1 MRVIRLHKN
10 TMVIGIVVA
19 LIAASVAVMAVS
31 DSVDASD
38 AGVEYTTSDTNGIIK
53 IYMDDVV
60 PDGNYQVSVVNGAI
74 PSGVTSTAGVY
85 EDHLIIGNPKYLELS
100 GEVSYTVMLVVPG
113 EGTTDV
119 VSGTFNAGVITFDG
133 DGATGSMEPVR
144 AGGTYT
150 LPTNGF
156 EIPTGKEFG
165 GWIVNGVGE
174 PVAAGTTIEITGDMT
189 LTAVWNDSE
198 EPTQATVDFVAN
210 GEGSFEIT
218 PEGPVTVDVGTP
230 ITENGDTLTIGDYTI
245 TAKAGE
251 NHEFSCWEY
260 SRTSVTE
267 DMTITAVFT
276 ETTGTTYYDVTV
288 NQVTGGKATANPAR
302 AEAGT
307 TVDLSVDLDEGYVLT
322 GWRVISG
329 DITIANNSF
338 VMPASDVTVE
348 PVIEKITIPVTGVTV
363 SGDKTAI
370 EGTTGQYTAT
380 VQPED
385 ATYGDVVWSVN
396 DETVATVDQN
406 GKVRFLTPGPV
417 TITATAG
424 GVSGSITVEVS
435 ERSPKSISAVVG
447 VYDEGDTFNWDDVTV
462 TVHYNNGQSETI
474 TDGFTIDLAD
484 GTLLDTPGTIETT
497 VHYNNMDCTLE
508 VTVRAPGQVAI
519 TVNVVGGGLFEGAT
533 LYWDDGSKTITTY
546 GTILVDEGTQV
557 TLSCDGLFP
566 PTVTVDGQVVDS
578 YYTFTALKD
587 MTFMVMFPTD
597 DDDDDEP
604 VNPSTPV
611 QDGDDD
617 STTYIVAI
625 AAAAVVAILA
635 ALILM
640 QTRKS

>member
-1 MRVIRLHKN
+1 MQKN
-10 TMVIGIVVA
+10 TMIIGIIAILLASAVIVSAGADDVEATDGNQVVYTTDGTEGT
-19 LIAASVAVMAVS
+19 LMFYIDGDIAQRPQINITFEDGSYLRLTGTVVEGGVSVS
-31 DSVDASD
+31 RESISNLD
-38 AGVEYTTSDTNGIIK
+38 GTIEYTVYPLNGGSG
-53 IYMDDVV
+53 D
-60 PDGNYQVSVVNGAI
+60 NYAQ
-74 PSGVTSTAGVY
+74 
-85 EDHLIIGNPKYLELS
+85 
-100 GEVSYTVMLVVPG
+100 
-113 EGTTDV
+113 
-119 VSGTFNAGVITFDG
+119 GTFNAGVVTFDG
-133 DGATGSMEPVR
+133 DGATGAMESVR
-144 AGGTYT
+144 AGGAFT
-150 LPTNGF
+150 LPENGF

-189 LTAVWNDSE
+189 LTAVWNDSG
-198 EPTQATVDFVAN
+198 EPTQTTVSFVADGN
-210 GEGSFEIT
+210 GSFEIT

-230 ITENGDTLTIGDYTI
+230 IIANGDTLTIGGYTI

-260 SRTSVTE
+260 SGTSVTE

-288 NQVTGGKATANPAR
+288 NQVTGGKATADPAR

-322 GWRVISG
+322 GWEVISG
-329 DITIANNSF
+329 DITIENNSF

-348 PVIEKITIPVTGVTV
+348 PVIEEITIPVTGVTV
-363 SGDKTAI
+363 SGAETAI

-385 ATYGDVVWSVN
+385 ATYGDIVWSVS
-396 DETVATVDQN
+396 DDTVATVDQN

-424 GVSGSITVEVS
+424 GVSGSITVEDS

-462 TVHYNNGQSETI
+462 TVHYDNGQSETI

-497 VHYNNMDCTLE
+497 VHYNNLECTLE

-533 LYWDDGSKTITTY
+533 LYWGDESRTITTY

-557 TLSCDGLFP
+557 TLFCDGLFP
-566 PTVTVDGQVVDS
+566 PTVTVDGQIVDS

>member
-1 MRVIRLHKN
+1 MKVAFGIAVVLMLSVAMVTAYDMDSADAAEPPISDVSYNSDLGGLIIEVSGSDGKRVNVGAYGSDDLGGSAVVENGKAIVQLENQQGSTISEGVWNLRINMQLMDEYTCQITVCELRLTSEGQSHDVYLSTGSYTIGSYEDYGFSAPEDK
-10 TMVIGIVVA
+10 TFGGWMFEGSEVEAGSEIGIVNDGVDYSLTA
-19 LIAASVAVMAVS
+19 SAIWTNDPVDPDDATVTIGVTGDGTVSVTCDGSPIQNGATVPVGSEIVITATAGEDYELTSLTVDGEDFPNGGTHTVDGDVTIAA
-31 DSVDASD
+31 
-38 AGVEYTTSDTNGIIK
+38 
-53 IYMDDVV
+53 
-60 PDGNYQVSVVNGAI
+60 
-74 PSGVTSTAGVY
+74 
-85 EDHLIIGNPKYLELS
+85 
-100 GEVSYTVMLVVPG
+100 
-113 EGTTDV
+113 
-119 VSGTFNAGVITFDG
+119 TFT
-133 DGATGSMEPVR
+133 
-144 AGGTYT
+144 
-150 LPTNGF
+150 
-156 EIPTGKEFG
+156 K
-165 GWIVNGVGE
+165 
-174 PVAAGTTIEITGDMT
+174 
-189 LTAVWNDSE
+189 
-198 EPTQATVDFVAN
+198 
-210 GEGSFEIT
+210 
-218 PEGPVTVDVGTP
+218 
-230 ITENGDTLTIGDYTI
+230 
-245 TAKAGE
+245 
-251 NHEFSCWEY
+251 
-260 SRTSVTE
+260 
-267 DMTITAVFT
+267 
-276 ETTGTTYYDVTV
+276 TTGTTYYDVTV
-288 NQVTGGKATANPAR
+288 NRVAGGTATANPAR

-307 TVDLSVDLDEGYVLT
+307 TVNLSVDLDEGYVLT
-322 GWRVISG
+322 GWEVISG
-329 DITIANNSF
+329 DITIENNTF

-348 PVIEKITIPVTGVTV
+348 PVIEEITIPVTGVTV
-363 SGDKTAI
+363 SGAETAI

-385 ATYGDVVWSVN
+385 ATYGDIVWSVS
-396 DETVATVDQN
+396 DDTVATVDQN

-462 TVHYNNGQSETI
+462 TVHYDNGQSETI

-497 VHYNNMDCTLE
+497 VHYNNLECTLE

-533 LYWDDGSKTITTY
+533 LYWGDESRTITTY

-557 TLSCDGLFP
+557 TLFCDGLFP
-566 PTVTVDGQVVDS
+566 PTVTVDGQIVDS

-625 AAAAVVAILA
+625 ASAAVAAILA